1 MFKTIFHRPCS
12 ISRHASGPLANERSA
27 FLSHLAAQGTAPST
41 LLRHASELLLIAGF
55 LDRKTHKD
63 IEPSELAS
71 HAQQWAKRQRRLG
84 CAKTLKWATDH
95 FFRVACSWC
104 SFMGWLK
111 EEPPDKSPSG
121 TKLQA
126 WASFLRVE
134 EGLAESTTSN
144 YCWWISCY
152 LRWIEREGIALRL
165 TTPARVDRFI
175 KHLSGTGHNRVTLG
189 CAVKVLRRFLAFAH
203 RQGWCPRDVS
213 QSILAPRLYRGE
225 NVPMGPAWADVRRI
239 IAATQGTTR
248 WDVRN
253 RAILLLLAVY
263 GLRSGEVRA
272 LRLEDLDW
280 TRRILRVRR
289 TKTSQIHEYPLTA
302 ATGQAI
308 RRYLKTARPH
318 CNCPEVFLRV
328 AAPFRRLSS
337 GAIYCLT
344 SALLKRLDI
353 ASPKRGPHALRHACA
368 TYLLNSGLS
377 LKKVGD
383 YLGHANLSSTQ
394 IYAKVDLAALRA
406 VAAFDLG
413 GLA

>member
-328 AAPFRRLSS
+328 AAPFRRL
-337 GAIYCLT
+337 
-344 SALLKRLDI
+344 
-353 ASPKRGPHALRHACA
+353 
-368 TYLLNSGLS
+368 
-377 LKKVGD
+377 
-383 YLGHANLSSTQ
+383 
-394 IYAKVDLAALRA
+394 
-406 VAAFDLG
+406 
-413 GLA
+413 